1 MVPFL
6 GPRIYK
12 PPQKVKLV
20 CRKKHQCWKVTLIE
34 WQTKWWI
41 RERFDRIGYAQ
52 LSWEERRKGCCLRE
66 QCRGGRGEKFYQDII
81 ERQFAEREQ
90 ARHRWRQNESENEKE
105 PEDYNR
111 LPELVWSQGEQ
122 FSQSPREKPKW
133 ICQLEEGF
141 EPEQLSWNS
150 QQKTRKS

>member
-1 MVPFL
+1 
-6 GPRIYK
+6 
-12 PPQKVKLV
+12 
-20 CRKKHQCWKVTLIE
+20 
-34 WQTKWWI
+34 
-41 RERFDRIGYAQ
+41 
-52 LSWEERRKGCCLRE
+52 
-66 QCRGGRGEKFYQDII
+66 
-81 ERQFAEREQ
+81 
-90 ARHRWRQNESENEKE
+90 
-105 PEDYNR
+105 